1 MLTNRRDHVN
11 LHTSTT
17 LVRGSIL
24 HFLADPGESDDPATW
39 QYFED
44 GALLIENGKIVRCDS
59 WERIIA
65 ALPALTHNTART
77 FDYSGKLIVP
87 GFVDTHVHYPQM
99 QVIGSFGRQL
109 LDWLEDYTFPAEAS
123 FADRSIAEK
132 TSAFFLDRLLAHG
145 TTTASVFAT
154 VHPHS
159 VDAFFEAA
167 QSRNLRML
175 CGKVLMDRNCPENLR
190 DTADSGLRDSQILI
204 ERWHGK
210 GRLRYCVTP
219 RFAPTST
226 PEQLTVAGELFTGFP
241 NMHLQSHLSENRRE
255 IEWVGELFPGHPNYL
270 DVYDHYKLLGRGAI
284 YGHGIHLDAGERER
298 LAETQT
304 AIAFCPTSNL
314 FLGSG
319 FFHHDAARA
328 ANMPVGLSTDVG
340 GGTSLSM
347 LRTMAAAYT
356 VGQAQHKPLSAWRAW
371 YLATLGGA
379 HALALDEFIGNF
391 KVGKE
396 ADFAVFDF
404 KAIPELEWRISHTQS
419 FEEKL
424 FALITLGD
432 ERCVSATHVMGER
445 AGSII

>member
-1 MLTNRRDHVN
+1 MNPQA
-11 LHTSTT
+11 SAT
-17 LVRGSIL
+17 LVRGCVL
-24 HFLADPGESDDPATW
+24 HFFADPGPDDDASAW

-44 GALLIENGKIVRCDS
+44 GALLIEDGKVVRCDE
-59 WERIIA
+59 WPRLLA
-65 ALPALTHNTART
+65 ALPLLTRQTART
-77 FDYSGKLIVP
+77 FDYTGKLIVP
-87 GFVDTHVHYPQM
+87 GLVDAHVHYPQLSVM
-99 QVIGSFGRQL
+99 GSFGRQL
-109 LDWLEDYTFPAEAS
+109 LDWLDHYTFPAES
-123 FADRSIAEK
+123 RFADRTTAER

-167 QSRNLRML
+167 QSRKLRML
-175 CGKVLMDRNCPENLR
+175 CGKVMMDRHCPDDLR
-190 DTADSGLRDSQILI
+190 DTADSALRDSRALI
-204 ERWHGK
+204 ERWHNK
-210 GRLRYCVTP
+210 ARLRYTVTP

-226 PEQLTVAGELFTGFP
+226 PEQLEVAGELFNGYP

-255 IEWVGELFPGHPNYL
+255 IEWVGELFPGHRNYL
-270 DVYDHYKLLGRGAI
+270 DVYEHYRLVGRGAI
-284 YGHGIHLDAGERER
+284 YGHGIHLDVAERER

-319 FFHHDAARA
+319 FFHYEAART
-328 ANMPVGLSTDVG
+328 ANIPVGLATDVG

-356 VGQAQHKPLSAWRAW
+356 VGQAQHKPLSPWRAW

-379 HALALDEFIGNF
+379 NALALDGFIGNF
-391 KVGKE
+391 AAGKE

-404 KAIPELEWRISHTQS
+404 NATPELAWRVSHANS
-419 FEEKL
+419 IAEKL
-424 FALITLGD
+424 FALVTLGD
-432 ERCVSATHVMGER
+432 ERCVSATHVLGDR
-445 AGSII
+445 ATPQTS

>member
-1 MLTNRRDHVN
+1 MNPQTH
-11 LHTSTT
+11 ST

-24 HFLADPGESDDPATW
+24 HFLSDPGEADNPDAW
-39 QYFED
+39 QYIED
-44 GALLIENGKIVRCDS
+44 GALLIENGKIVACNH
-59 WERIIA
+59 WGQVLA
-65 ALPALTHNTART
+65 ALPALTRNTART
-77 FDYSGKLIVP
+77 YDYSGKLIVP
-87 GFVDTHVHYPQM
+87 GLVDTHVHYPQM

-109 LDWLEDYTFPAEAS
+109 LDWLEHYTFPAEAT
-123 FADRSIAEK
+123 FADRKIAEK
-132 TSAFFLDRLLAHG
+132 TSAFFLDRMLAHG

-167 QSRNLRML
+167 RARNLRML
-175 CGKVLMDRNCPENLR
+175 CGKVMMDRHCPENLR
-190 DTADSGLRDSQILI
+190 DTPQSALTDSQKLI
-204 ERWHGK
+204 ERWHNK
-210 GRLRYCVTP
+210 GRLRYTVTP

-226 PEQLTVAGELFTGFP
+226 PEQLQVAGELFTGFP
-241 NMHLQSHLSENRRE
+241 DMHLQSHLSENRRE
-255 IEWVGELFPGHPNYL
+255 IEWVGELFPGHATYL

-284 YGHGIHLDAGERER
+284 YGHGIHLDASERAR

-328 ANMPVGLSTDVG
+328 ANIPVGLATDVG

-356 VGQAQHKPLSAWRAW
+356 VGQAQHKPLSPWRAW

-379 HALALDEFIGNF
+379 TALALDGFIGNF
-391 KVGKE
+391 KTGKE

-404 KAIPELEWRISHTQS
+404 KAIPELEWRSDHAKNI
-419 FEEKL
+419 EEKL

-432 ERCVSATHVMGER
+432 ERCVSATHIFGEH
-445 AGSII
+445 ITLP